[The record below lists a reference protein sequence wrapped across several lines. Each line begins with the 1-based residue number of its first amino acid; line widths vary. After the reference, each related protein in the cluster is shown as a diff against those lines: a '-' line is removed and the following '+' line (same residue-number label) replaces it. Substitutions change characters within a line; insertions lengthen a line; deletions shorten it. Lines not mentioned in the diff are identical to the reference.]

1 MAYDDV
7 PAPLCLGLTRGER
20 LRRQRLD
27 GDEAKAASRRAQALA
42 DPTRLTLAAAL
53 ADAGELCVWDAAWV
67 LERAQNLISHHLR
80 ALREAGL
87 ADTRREGRMVYYAL
101 SDEGR
106 ALVSQVLGGS
116 VAATA

>member
-1 MAYDDV
+1 MAYQE
-7 PAPLCLGLTRGER
+7 PAPLCVPASRGAE
-20 LRRQRLD
+20 LRRRRLD
-27 GDEAKAASRRAQALA
+27 VEAARAASLRAQALA

-80 ALREAGL
+80 ALRDAGL
-87 ADTRREGRMVYYAL
+87 ADTRREGRIVYYAL
-101 SDEGR
+101 TDDGR

>member
-1 MAYDDV
+1 MASQDI
-7 PAPLCLGLTRGER
+7 APLCLPRSRGES
-20 LRRQRLD
+20 LRLD
-27 GDEAKAASRRAQALA
+27 RLELDDARAASLRAHALA

-80 ALREAGL
+80 VLRDAGL
-87 ADTRREGRMVYYAL
+87 ADTRREGRIVYYAL

-106 ALVSQVLGGS
+106 ALVSLVLEGR
-116 VAATA
+116 AATASA